1 MKTVFEFAKEK
12 MTKSISALNSE
23 YNSIRAGRANPAVLN
38 GIKVEYYGTPTPIAQ
53 IASVSVPEAHSIVIQ
68 PWDASALK
76 DIEKAIN
83 MSDLGI
89 NPTNDGKSIRLNFPP
104 LTEERRK
111 EFVKEVR
118 KMSENAKVAVRN
130 LRRDCVD
137 KYKDMKKKSE
147 ITEDDMKNME
157 KDIQASTDKYIEKI
171 DKMLAD
177 KEKELLAI

>member
-1 MKTVFEFAKEK
+1 MKTALNNMNEK
-12 MTKSISALNSE
+12 MEKTISALASE
-23 YNSIRAGRANPAVLN
+23 MASVRAGRANPAVLN
-38 GIKVEYYGTPTPIAQ
+38 GIKVDYYGTPTPISQ

-68 PWDASALK
+68 PWDNSVLK

-89 NPTNDGKSIRLNFPP
+89 NPSNDGKTIRLNFPP

-111 EFVKEVR
+111 EFVKEVH
-118 KMSENAKVAVRN
+118 KMGENAKIAVRN

-147 ITEDDMKNME
+147 ITEDDLKNME
-157 KDIQASTDKYIEKI
+157 KEIQTSTDKHIEKI
-171 DKMLAD
+171 DKMLAE